1 MEVVINW
8 LAVIAAAL
16 TSMLIGGL
24 WYSKKGFL
32 KQWLRLIK
40 MDEKKFEK
48 GAKRAPLIT
57 LFVTLVTAYV
67 LAHFIYIT
75 HAFFDNSYLQD
86 ALTTALWVWLGF
98 VAARFVMHGAFEQK
112 PEKLT
117 LLNVGFELVSLLA
130 MGFIIGI
137 MQ

>member
-1 MEVVINW
+1 
-8 LAVIAAAL
+8 
-16 TSMLIGGL
+16 
-24 WYSKKGFL
+24 
-32 KQWLRLIK
+32 